1 MYTIGQKL
9 YCSELQRV
17 GRLVNY
23 NDDKKYAYMLFIV
36 NGEEEILNV
45 DSKTLISPFE
55 IEKFIERRLKKC

>member
-17 GRLVNY
+17 GRLINY
-23 NDDKKYAYMLFIV
+23 DNDKKYAYMLFIV

-45 DSKTLISPFE
+45 NSKTLISPLE
-55 IEKFIERRLKKC
+55 IENFIKKKRKHY